1 MSRLALSSLLSRSV
15 PSSFGIPVICASK
28 RLPCGFYESEFSS
41 LHATLGEV
49 RRADCKP
56 PGPRSAG
63 SRNWAA
69 RSGFSSA
76 ADEKNF
82 LLDLIAR
89 RGPLSFGRAKKGAP
103 LIRFVFMLG
112 KLDACM

>member
-1 MSRLALSSLLSRSV
+1 MHPSVCLAVFTSLS
-15 PSSFGIPVICASK
+15 
-28 RLPCGFYESEFSS
+28 FSS

-56 PGPRSAG
+56 PGLRSAG
-63 SRNWAA
+63 SGKWAA
-69 RSGFSSA
+69 RNGFSSA
-76 ADEKNF
+76 EDEKNF

-89 RGPLSFGRAKKGAP
+89 RGLLSFGRAKKRAP

-112 KLDACM
+112 KLDVCM